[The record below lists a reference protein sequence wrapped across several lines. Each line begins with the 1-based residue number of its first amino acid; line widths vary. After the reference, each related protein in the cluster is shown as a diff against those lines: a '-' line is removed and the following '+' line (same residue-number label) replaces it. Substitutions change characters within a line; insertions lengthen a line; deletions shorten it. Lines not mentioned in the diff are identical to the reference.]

1 MGEKIL
7 KNSAG
12 SNAGINE
19 QLISGTQA
27 LVQATLIQKER
38 DEFLGFKT
46 AGYVTGYRGSPLG
59 SVDQE
64 FNKTNKVLKEKSIFF
79 HEALNEDLAATALWG
94 AQQSNLNGEGKYDGV
109 FGLWYGKGPGVDRSG
124 DALRHAN
131 LAGTS
136 KLGGVVMVMGDDH
149 TGESSTT
156 LHQSDYGLIDSMIP
170 IFSPSGVQEIIDY
183 SIYGW
188 SLSRYAGVWAG
199 LKCIKDTVEVKE
211 IVNISPAN
219 VLIHKDTNEKFS
231 GKFSIKLNDTP
242 YEQEERIHNQK
253 LPAVK
258 YFVRKNKI
266 DKELFKNQKSS
277 IGIVSAGKNWLD
289 LMSSLAMLGLD
300 ETRCK
305 ELGITCYKVGVI
317 WPLEDQN
324 FKIWA
329 KNLKTIIIVE
339 EKRKIL
345 EDQIKNI
352 LFNEHNRPN
361 VYGEFDENGDK
372 LFPSSYALNPNQIL
386 KVISEVVHKVT
397 NKKISKIFPSKNIA
411 KDLLKPKLNY
421 DPRKPYFCAGC
432 PHNSSTIIPDG
443 SRAYAG
449 IGCHYMVQWMDRSTI
464 GYTHM
469 GGEGAN
475 WIGEAQ
481 FSKRNHIFQNI
492 GDGTYNHSGL
502 QAIRA
507 SVAAKINITYKI
519 LFNDAVAMTGGQK
532 NDGNLDPLKIINEL
546 NAFGVKKIIGV
557 YDPKEDID
565 LNTYKKHVELQP
577 REQLLSVQNRLQK
590 IKGVSAIVYIQTC
603 AAEKRRRRK
612 LGTFPDTKET
622 LFINPEVCEGCGD
635 CGIQSNCVAILPL
648 ETQLGRKRY
657 IDQSSCN
664 KDFSCLNGFCPSFVS
679 LEQSLVRHENP
690 LIEESN
696 NIPEPKIN
704 FKIENTYNIV
714 FAGIGGT
721 GVVTMG
727 TLLALAAKEEKKYVG
742 IMEMAGLAQKG
753 GEVHVHC
760 KIADTSKEINSIR
773 VDDGQANVIIG
784 GDLVVTASTKT
795 INLANKFNTALICN
809 DNELVTGDFTRNPQF
824 KIKSSNMKKSLISNF
839 NKNSTW
845 FLNSTEFSKLN
856 LGNTIYSNLVLF
868 GYAFQAGFI
877 PLKFKSIC
885 SAIKTNSKKSEMNL
899 NAFNLGRNLYINDES
914 ITKNQNSKIREKK
927 SQYEDPF
934 TLRHQRLKDYA
945 GSKFANKFKNKVNKY
960 IKLDKELGNA
970 VSEGY
975 FNVLYNKD
983 EIEVARLHVKYLK
996 ENLDLSFQKYK
1007 NIKFFL
1013 APPIL
1018 SFIKINGRPKK
1029 FKFGSWAYF
1038 IFYLLIF
1045 LKPFRNSM
1053 VDIFSFSKERKME
1066 IELLKSY
1073 ENDLNFISN
1082 NFNKQ
1087 NKKILI
1093 EIARLPT
1100 KVLGFGPVKIKS
1112 IENHYLQREILYTK
1126 LKEFNKIKLAAAE

>member
-7 KNSAG
+7 KNNAG

-38 DEFLGFKT
+38 DEFLGFRT
-46 AGYVTGYRGSPLG
+46 AGYITGYRGSPLG

-64 FNKTNKVLKEKSIFF
+64 FNKTNKLLKEKSIFF

-136 KLGGVVMVMGDDH
+136 KFGGVVMVMGDDH

-211 IVNISPAN
+211 IVNINPAN
-219 VLIHKDTNEKFS
+219 ILIHKDTNEKFS

-258 YFVRKNKI
+258 YFVRKNNI
-266 DKELFKNQKSS
+266 DKELFKNQKST

-397 NKKISKIFPSKNIA
+397 NKKISKIFPSKNIG

-590 IKGVSAIVYIQTC
+590 IKG
-603 AAEKRRRRK
+603 
-612 LGTFPDTKET
+612 
-622 LFINPEVCEGCGD
+622 
-635 CGIQSNCVAILPL
+635 
-648 ETQLGRKRY
+648 
-657 IDQSSCN
+657 
-664 KDFSCLNGFCPSFVS
+664 
-679 LEQSLVRHENP
+679 
-690 LIEESN
+690 
-696 NIPEPKIN
+696 
-704 FKIENTYNIV
+704 
-714 FAGIGGT
+714 
-721 GVVTMG
+721 
-727 TLLALAAKEEKKYVG
+727 
-742 IMEMAGLAQKG
+742 
-753 GEVHVHC
+753 
-760 KIADTSKEINSIR
+760 
-773 VDDGQANVIIG
+773 
-784 GDLVVTASTKT
+784 
-795 INLANKFNTALICN
+795 
-809 DNELVTGDFTRNPQF
+809 
-824 KIKSSNMKKSLISNF
+824 
-839 NKNSTW
+839 
-845 FLNSTEFSKLN
+845 FL
-856 LGNTIYSNLVLF
+856 
-868 GYAFQAGFI
+868 Q
-877 PLKFKSIC
+877 
-885 SAIKTNSKKSEMNL
+885 
-899 NAFNLGRNLYINDES
+899 
-914 ITKNQNSKIREKK
+914 
-927 SQYEDPF
+927 
-934 TLRHQRLKDYA
+934 
-945 GSKFANKFKNKVNKY
+945 
-960 IKLDKELGNA
+960 
-970 VSEGY
+970 
-975 FNVLYNKD
+975 
-983 EIEVARLHVKYLK
+983 
-996 ENLDLSFQKYK
+996 
-1007 NIKFFL
+1007 
-1013 APPIL
+1013 
-1018 SFIKINGRPKK
+1018 
-1029 FKFGSWAYF
+1029 
-1038 IFYLLIF
+1038 
-1045 LKPFRNSM
+1045 
-1053 VDIFSFSKERKME
+1053 
-1066 IELLKSY
+1066 
-1073 ENDLNFISN
+1073 
-1082 NFNKQ
+1082 
-1087 NKKILI
+1087 
-1093 EIARLPT
+1093 
-1100 KVLGFGPVKIKS
+1100 
-1112 IENHYLQREILYTK
+1112 
-1126 LKEFNKIKLAAAE
+1126 